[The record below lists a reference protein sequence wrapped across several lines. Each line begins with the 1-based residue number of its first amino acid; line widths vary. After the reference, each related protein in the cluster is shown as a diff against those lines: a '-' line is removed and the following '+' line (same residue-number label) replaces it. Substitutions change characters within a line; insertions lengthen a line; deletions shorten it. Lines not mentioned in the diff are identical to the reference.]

1 MSTAPPTDAAQP
13 AAQSVPAEETK
24 RVSRT
29 PSTARL
35 RDGPERRQASRPPSI
50 RLHVPDDDDGS
61 TRRRE
66 DRDSRAPSRARS
78 FDTLGTSSTY
88 TARPRRLSDTERQG
102 RRPRRHSGTSPA
114 RSYREIRRVHRSPS
128 LYPID
133 YGSDSSST
141 AAMAVA
147 GTGFM

>member
-1 MSTAPPTDAAQP
+1 MSTAQPTDP
-13 AAQSVPAEETK
+13 PHPVAQSSLAEEIK
-24 RVSRT
+24 QVSRP
-29 PSTARL
+29 PSSTHL
-35 RDGPERRQASRPPSI
+35 RDGLEKRQPSRPPSI

-66 DRDSRAPSRARS
+66 YRDSRAPSRARS
-78 FDTLGTSSTY
+78 FDTLGTSSTH
-88 TARPRRLSDTERQG
+88 TAHPRRLSDTERQG

-114 RSYREIRRVHRSPS
+114 PSYREFRRAYRSPS